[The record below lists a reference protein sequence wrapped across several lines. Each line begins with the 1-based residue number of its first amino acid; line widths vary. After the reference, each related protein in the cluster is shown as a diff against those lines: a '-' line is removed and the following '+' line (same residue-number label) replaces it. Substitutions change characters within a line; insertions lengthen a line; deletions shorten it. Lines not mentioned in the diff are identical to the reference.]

1 MLPLEIGGQKVPWS
15 NPSIPALFVVAAL
28 LLGLFVVAETRWARE
43 PIFPLRLLKNPQVL
57 LGYFVTGCVLAAQG
71 GVSLPR
77 EHCAEAELTSRSILD
92 GIHGALYNATSQPTT
107 SRQYQRR
114 SRLATIRR
122 GGAQVP
128 WKYV

>member
-92 GIHGALYNATSQPTT
+92 GIHGAYILSGYS
-107 SRQYQRR
+107 
-114 SRLATIRR
+114 
-122 GGAQVP
+122 GV
-128 WKYV
+128 V